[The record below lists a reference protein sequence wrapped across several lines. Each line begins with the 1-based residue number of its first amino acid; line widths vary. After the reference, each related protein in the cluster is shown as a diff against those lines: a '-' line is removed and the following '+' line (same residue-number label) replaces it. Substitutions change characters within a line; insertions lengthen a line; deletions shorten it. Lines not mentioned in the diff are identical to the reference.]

1 MDQREGGLLRWQW
14 SLYPGGHHD
23 RRNLALHAATA
34 PLFVLGTCALAA
46 SPWLGAGA
54 AIAGGAAMLA
64 TVAAQGGGHK
74 LEETRPVAFRGP
86 GDFLARFFAE
96 QWFTFPRYVLSG
108 RFADAW
114 RRAAR

>member
-1 MDQREGGLLRWQW
+1 
-14 SLYPGGHHD
+14 
-23 RRNLALHAATA
+23 
-34 PLFVLGTCALAA
+34 
-46 SPWLGAGA
+46 
-54 AIAGGAAMLA
+54 
-64 TVAAQGGGHK
+64 
-74 LEETRPVAFRGP
+74 VAFRGP